1 MIENKIDI
9 VGDHD
14 LKDVERIRTWIIWV
28 IKRQGQD
35 IGDLTYQFMN
45 DEELN
50 EINIKFL
57 GHDDYTDIITF
68 DYTEGSQLSADI
80 CISKERVLDNAI
92 ERGLPYE
99 EEMRRVMIHGVLHC
113 LGHKDKTREEKELMR
128 KKENE
133 CLELFHVEHKI

>member
-1 MIENKIDI
+1 MIESKINL

-14 LKDVERIRTWIIWV
+14 LREVERIRTWIIRV
-28 IKRQGQD
+28 IKRQDQD
-35 IGDLTYQFMN
+35 IGNLTYQFMS
-45 DEELN
+45 DEKLN

-68 DYTEGSQLSADI
+68 DYTEGGQLSADI
-80 CISKERVLDNAI
+80 CISKERVLDNAD

-99 EEMRRVMIHGVLHC
+99 QEMRRVMIHGVLHC